1 MSPSP
6 SPTPTPSPIQRP
18 VPVSPRGSSGPP
30 TGPYRRV
37 AVVGAGLSGLTCA
50 RVLQAAGVAVTVF
63 DKGRSPGGRLAT
75 RRTEAGGF
83 DLGAQYFTVR
93 DPRFRAEVAKWRE
106 AAVVVPWPGRI
117 VAWDGPEAGV
127 RATEPLERL
136 VALPGMSTL
145 SQHLAADLPVLS
157 SHRVDRIRRSETET
171 KRGLSLWGQRAAEG
185 TTLPPKRPGP
195 DDDGQNQAGVDL
207 GTFDAVAVCLPAD
220 QAVELLAVTSPRL
233 AERARAVPFEPCFAV
248 GLTARGGS
256 QAERA
261 LARLPFD
268 GAFIGRE
275 GERAS
280 SCLSWIARETSKP
293 GRASGERW
301 MLHASSAWS
310 RAQIDADRRREE
322 VVAEMVKE
330 LSTLFDLGPLDDA
343 ETFVHR
349 WGFAR
354 PARTLVGADDHSR
367 TISAPETPPFDV
379 ESAIGLAGDWVAG
392 GRVEGAFLSGL
403 WLGERLCGGG
413 EVVV

>member
-1 MSPSP
+1 MRT
-6 SPTPTPSPIQRP
+6 PTPTSSPLQRP
-18 VPVSPRGSSGPP
+18 GPVSSRGSNGPGA
-30 TGPYRRV
+30 GPFRRV

-63 DKGRSPGGRLAT
+63 DKGRAPGGRLAT

-106 AAVVVPWPGRI
+106 AAVVAPWPGRI
-117 VAWDGPEAGV
+117 VAWEGPETGV
-127 RATEPLERL
+127 RGTEPLERL

-157 SHRVDRIRRSETET
+157 SHRVDRINRVETET
-171 KRGLSLWGQRAAEG
+171 GHGLSLCGQRAEDG

-195 DDDGQNQAGVDL
+195 DGQNEGEVDF

-220 QAVELLAVTSPRL
+220 QAVELLAVASPRL

-248 GLTARGGS
+248 GLTAGVGS
-256 QAERA
+256 PTERA

-275 GERAS
+275 GERAA
-280 SCLSWIARETSKP
+280 SCLSWVARETSKP
-293 GRASGERW
+293 GRAPGERW

-310 RAQIDADRRREE
+310 RAQIEADRRREE

-354 PARTLVGADDHSR
+354 PARALVRVDGDSSR
-367 TISAPETPPFDV
+367 TSSAPETLPFDV
-379 ESAIGLAGDWVAG
+379 ENAIGLAGDWVAG
-392 GRVEGAFLSGL
+392 GRIEGAFLSGL

-413 EVVV
+413 DVVV